1 MGGGGSADAPEIQTG
16 AKAWEIL
23 IIWRS
28 FRPLQTMA
36 GFVEELNVGSFRL
49 RSISL
54 RGTEHS

>member
-1 MGGGGSADAPEIQTG
+1 MGGSADTPEIQAG

-23 IIWRS
+23 IIWRG
-28 FRPLQTMA
+28 FRPLQTTA

-54 RGTEHS
+54 KGTEHS